1 VKVGFPSQQGRRPEE
16 DAHDAGAGGARLQA
30 CHDGVEQ
37 QHGGEDEDPAGA
49 WDVAG
54 GQGEHEDASENDD
67 MDKKMS

>member
-1 VKVGFPSQQGRRPEE
+1 
-16 DAHDAGAGGARLQA
+16 LQA

-67 MDKKMS
+67 MDTYNRIHKIGKVYGGIINIGCN